1 MIIIKSDLKKE
12 AHRLKITVTYVN
24 NYEDTNEKSKY
35 EEKEVYYDFKSKEYI
50 SYTGKVIKKSTL
62 ASIVGSIDTM
72 YKGLKESNN
81 IESNFHYKFLMVIQ
95 KLERRR
101 RPVRI
106 ISNVAS
112 LLEELSNY
120 SILEQYI
127 NLNLPIN
134 LDGYNLWRNSDIENI
149 GIIKKDRI
157 KFYQNLYLGDDKAKY
172 WSSSEFS
179 FLTGR
184 QKSTTGM
191 LEPMDIIVLNN
202 DYIFNSCI
210 YCIKKSYIENSIQG
224 VKKFINKILD
234 LESGWYTRNEIA
246 TNEGLIRRCK
256 FYKLISV
263 YKFDYKRLL
272 DFLIVDT
279 YLQDGY
285 PEIIENCND
294 NANQLKDLYDY
305 IYMSAEIKNL
315 KYVEKYPKYL
325 KSKHD
330 IVVKNYNTF
339 KKEHSSELFA
349 LSQQYLFDLFNS
361 NKINDKKYTIIVP
374 MTPNEVLDEAIQQNH
389 CVASYID
396 RIINKET
403 NIIFIRQNDNIE
415 KSVLTCEIVFNKFKQ
430 IKGFMNCEPDV
441 EQQQFIH
448 KVCNKYKLSWR

>member
-1 MIIIKSDLKKE
+1 MIVIKSDLKKE
-12 AHRLKITVTYVN
+12 AHRLKITVTYVD
-24 NYEDTNEKSKY
+24 NYEDINEKSKY
-35 EEKEVYYDFKSKEYI
+35 REREVYYDFKSKEYI
-50 SYTGKVIKKSTL
+50 SYTGKIIKKSTL
-62 ASIVGSIDTM
+62 ASIIGSIDTM

-81 IESNFHYKFLMVIQ
+81 IESNFHYKFLIAIQ
-95 KLERRR
+95 KLERKR

-127 NLNLPIN
+127 SLNLPIN
-134 LDGYNLWRNSDIENI
+134 LDGYKCWRNSDIEDI
-149 GIIKKDRI
+149 GTIKKDRI
-157 KFYQNLYLGDDKAKY
+157 KFYQNLYLGDDKIKY

-179 FLTGR
+179 FLIGR

-191 LEPMDIIVLNN
+191 LEPMDIVVLNN
-202 DYIFNSCI
+202 DYIFNSCL
-210 YCIKKSYIENSIQG
+210 YCIEKSYIENSIQG
-224 VKKFINKILD
+224 VRKFINKILG
-234 LESGWYTRNEIA
+234 LRSSWYTYKEIA
-246 TNEGLIRRCK
+246 TNEGLIRHCK

-263 YKFDYKRLL
+263 YNYDYKRLL

-279 YLQDGY
+279 YLHDGY
-285 PEIIENCND
+285 PELIEYAGND
-294 NANQLKDLYDY
+294 NQLEDLFDY
-305 IYMSAEIKNL
+305 IYMSAETKNL

-330 IVVKNYNTF
+330 IMVKNYNTF

-349 LSQQYLFDLFNS
+349 MSQQHLFDLFNN

-374 MTPNEVLDEAIQQNH
+374 MSPNEVLDEAIQQNH

-396 RIINKET
+396 RIIDKET

-430 IKGFMNCEPDV
+430 IKGFMNCEPNP
-441 EQQQFIH
+441 EQQQFIN
-448 KVCNKYKLSWR
+448 KICDKYKFSWR

>member
-1 MIIIKSDLKKE
+1 MKVIKSDLKKE
-12 AHRLKITVTYVN
+12 AHRLKITVTYVD
-24 NYEDTNEKSKY
+24 NYEDINEKSKY
-35 EEKEVYYDFKSKEYI
+35 KEREVYYDFKSKEYI
-50 SYTGKVIKKSTL
+50 SYTGKIIKKSTL
-62 ASIVGSIDTM
+62 ASIVGSINTM
-72 YKGLKESNN
+72 YLGMKESNN
-81 IESNFHYKFLMVIQ
+81 FHLKFLKAIQ
-95 KLERRR
+95 KLEREKSY
-101 RPVRI
+101 PRI
-106 ISNVAS
+106 INNIAT

-120 SILEQYI
+120 NILEQYI
-127 NLNLPIN
+127 NLNLPID
-134 LDGYNLWRNSDIENI
+134 LDGYKYWRDSDIN
-149 GIIKKDRI
+149 GTGTIKKNRI
-157 KFYQNLYLGDDKAKY
+157 KFYQNLYLGDDNAETSWYK
-172 WSSSEFS
+172 SEYS

-184 QKSTTGM
+184 NKSTKGM
-191 LEPMDIIVLNN
+191 LKPLDIAILNN
-202 DYIFNSCI
+202 DYLFNSCI
-210 YCIKKSYIENSIQG
+210 YCIEKGYIANSIQG
-224 VKKFINKILD
+224 VRKFMEKILD
-234 LESGWYTRNEIA
+234 FSHSWFSYMDEISI
-246 TNEGLIRRCK
+246 EKELLLHCK
-256 FYKLISV
+256 FYKLINI

-285 PEIIENCND
+285 PEILENHKKD
-294 NANQLKDLYDY
+294 DQLSDLYDY

-339 KKEHSSELFA
+339 KKKHSSELFA